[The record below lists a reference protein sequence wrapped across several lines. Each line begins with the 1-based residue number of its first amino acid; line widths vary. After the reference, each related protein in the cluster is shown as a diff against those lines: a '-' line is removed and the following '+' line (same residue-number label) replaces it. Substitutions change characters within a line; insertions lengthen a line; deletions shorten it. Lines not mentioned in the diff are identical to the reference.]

1 MSESETQSRGSEMVR
16 HRMSSGNG
24 PAVDGALLTKDLRER
39 RHARGEKQ
47 EAVAKTL
54 EWSRSKFMRIESG
67 TVPISKADLE
77 ALLRHYEVHDDEVV
91 QYLTNLA
98 RGAKAP
104 AWWDKHTISDKAFE
118 AYVGFEAGASSIRMS
133 QGLLVPG
140 VLQTEAYARIMAEKY
155 VGPENAQAVVDLRLD
170 RQENIFERAPQQRH
184 VLDDAVIRR
193 RIGNAMPGQLQH
205 LINLA
210 ERDEIDIRIIPFDAG
225 PHFGMKGPFALLGFD
240 VELDDVLFLESSRR
254 GDLLIPPLDIAN
266 TVSGSSVAE
275 VPAMVD
281 EIARYQEEFEA
292 LFALAL
298 GPKESKKHIQQ
309 VMREM

>member
-1 MSESETQSRGSEMVR
+1 MVR

-24 PAVDGALLTKDLRER
+24 PTVDGALLTKDLRER
-39 RHARGEKQ
+39 RYARGEKQ
-47 EAVAKTL
+47 EAVAKAL

-67 TVPISKADLE
+67 TVPISRADLE

-91 QYLTNLA
+91 QHLTSLA
-98 RGAKAP
+98 RSAKAP
-104 AWWDKHTISDKAFE
+104 AWWNKHTFDDRAFE

-140 VLQTEAYARIMAEKY
+140 VLQTEAYARVMAESY
-155 VGPENAQAVVDLRLD
+155 VGRENAQAVVDLRLD

-193 RIGNAMPGQLQH
+193 RVGDAMPGQLRH
-205 LINLA
+205 LMELA

-225 PHFGMKGPFALLGFD
+225 PHFGMRGPFALLGFD

-266 TVSGSSVAE
+266 AVSGSSVAE
-275 VPAMVD
+275 TPAMVD
-281 EIARYQEEFEA
+281 EIAKYQEQFET

-298 GPKESKKHIQQ
+298 SPKESMKYIER
-309 VMREM
+309 MAREL

>member
-1 MSESETQSRGSEMVR
+1 
-16 HRMSSGNG
+16 MSSGNG
-24 PAVDGALLTKDLRER
+24 PTVDGALLTKDLRER
-39 RHARGEKQ
+39 RHTRGEKQ
-47 EAVAKTL
+47 EAVAKAL

-67 TVPISKADLE
+67 SVPISKADLE

-98 RGAKAP
+98 RSARAP
-104 AWWDKHTISDKAFE
+104 AWWDKHTFNDKAFE

-155 VGPENAQAVVDLRLD
+155 VGRENAQAVVDLRLD
-170 RQENIFERAPQQRH
+170 RQENIFERAPKQFH
-184 VLDDAVIRR
+184 VLDEAVIRR
-193 RIGNAMPGQLQH
+193 RIGNAMPGQLRH
-205 LINLA
+205 LIELA
-210 ERDEIDIRIIPFDAG
+210 ERPEIDIRIIPFDAG
-225 PHFGMKGPFALLGFD
+225 PHFGMKGPFALLGFN

-266 TVSGSSVAE
+266 AVSGSSVAE
-275 VPAMVD
+275 TPAMVD
-281 EIARYQEEFEA
+281 EIAEYQEEFEA

-298 GPKESKKHIQQ
+298 EPKESKEYLER
-309 VMREM
+309 VAREMQQ